1 MLDSRKLQVLR
12 AIVEDYVA
20 TREPV
25 ASKTLVDRYR
35 LGVSSATVRNDM
47 AVLEDEGYITQPHTS
62 AGRIPTDQGYR
73 LFVDELMQVRELTP
87 AETKAIDQM
96 LEGAA
101 DVDEVMRRTVRLLS
115 HLTKQVALVQYPS
128 FSRSKVRHVDVI
140 SLSDSRLMVL
150 VVTDTGRIEQRVI
163 EVAEPISD
171 AFISQVR
178 ARLLQVMPD
187 KYFGDAARL
196 LEGFEGQ
203 FAESQ
208 RKWVNAIV
216 SEICSTLVERGDDR
230 VALGGTANLA
240 RQGERFGLTLES
252 LLEELEENVAL
263 LQLIS
268 ESSTGVDRA
277 TFRVRIGKENALAGL
292 ESASVVTAN
301 YGRDE
306 KSVSSLGVLGP
317 TRMDYSETILVVQ
330 AVASY
335 LSDYVKGAK

>member
-87 AETKAIDQM
+87 AETRAIDQM

-163 EVAEPISD
+163 EVPEPVSE

-196 LEGFEGQ
+196 LDGFESQ
-203 FAESQ
+203 FAEDQ
-208 RKWVNAIV
+208 RQWVSAIV

-240 RQGERFGLTLES
+240 RQGEKFGLTLES

-268 ESSTGVDRA
+268 ESSATADRS
-277 TFRVRIGKENALAGL
+277 TFRVRIGRENSLAGL
-292 ESASVVTAN
+292 EAASVVTAN

-306 KSVSSLGVLGP
+306 KSVSRLGVLGP

-330 AVASY
+330 AVANY